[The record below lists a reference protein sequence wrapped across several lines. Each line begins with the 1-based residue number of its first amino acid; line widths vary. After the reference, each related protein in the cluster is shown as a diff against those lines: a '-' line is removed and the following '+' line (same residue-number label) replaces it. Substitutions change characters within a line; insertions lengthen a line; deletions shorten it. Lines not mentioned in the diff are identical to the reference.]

1 MSTNAQDKNDGG
13 TRRSDGISAGDP
25 GGEVRPGERAAA
37 SGRRAEP
44 ETAPQT
50 TVLGAQGG
58 AGSAGAATG
67 AGRDETTVLDTP
79 ARAGGGTGT
88 GAAGTSNET
97 TVLDTPGRAGSR
109 TAGGAAGT
117 SNETTVLGTSA
128 AAAGAGAAGSGGRRQ
143 SLSAERRLDDE
154 RSYSDTSAYRP
165 VTPLDRDTMY
175 VNQRQA
181 YGGVKVG
188 SAFFGWLSAAALT
201 VLLFSLAAGVVAAV
215 GYNSGALP
223 QDPRSLASD
232 TNSALGITAI
242 VVALVLLFIAYFGG
256 GYVAGRMARF
266 DGLRQGLAVWV
277 WALVMAVLATVIGL
291 ATGGMDLVNTVT
303 GSAALS
309 SMVQDLSVPG
319 LITLGVVL
327 LVTLAGALLGGLAG
341 MRFHRK
347 VDRAGFEAQE
357 EY

>member
-13 TRRSDGISAGDP
+13 ARRSDANLTGGS

-50 TVLGAQGG
+50 TVLGTSGG
-58 AGSAGAATG
+58 PGATG
-67 AGRDETTVLDTP
+67 V
-79 ARAGGGTGT
+79 GT
-88 GAAGTSNET
+88 NET
-97 TVLDTPGRAGSR
+97 TVLDTPGWAGSG
-109 TAGGAAGT
+109 TAAG
-117 SNETTVLGTSA
+117 SNDTTVLGTSA
-128 AAAGAGAAGSGGRRQ
+128 AGAGAAGAAGSGGRRQ
-143 SLSAERRLDDE
+143 RLSAERQLDDE
-154 RSYSDTSAYRP
+154 RSYTDTSAYRP

-201 VLLFSLAAGVVAAV
+201 VLLFSIAAGIVAAV

-223 QDPRSLASD
+223 QDPRSLVSD
-232 TNSALGITAI
+232 DSALGITAI
-242 VVALVLLFIAYFGG
+242 VVSLVLLFIAYFGG

-277 WALVMAVLATVIGL
+277 WAIVMAVLATVIGL

-347 VDRAGFEAQE
+347 VDRAGFETQE

>member
-13 TRRSDGISAGDP
+13 ARRSDANLTGDS
-25 GGEVRPGERAAA
+25 GRDVRPGERAAA
-37 SGRRAEP
+37 TGRRAEP

-50 TVLGAQGG
+50 TVLGTSGG
-58 AGSAGAATG
+58 AGATG
-67 AGRDETTVLDTP
+67 AGT
-79 ARAGGGTGT
+79 
-88 GAAGTSNET
+88 NET
-97 TVLDTPGRAGSR
+97 TVLDTPGRAG
-109 TAGGAAGT
+109 TAATGAGA
-117 SNETTVLGTSA
+117 NDTTVLDTSGRA
-128 AAAGAGAAGSGGRRQ
+128 GAAGAGAATAGSGGRRQ
-143 SLSAERRLDDE
+143 RLSAERQLDDE
-154 RSYSDTSAYRP
+154 RSYTDTSAYRP

-201 VLLFSLAAGVVAAV
+201 VLLFSTAAGIVAAV

-223 QDPRSLASD
+223 QDPRSLATGD
-232 TNSALGITAI
+232 NSGLGITAI
-242 VVALVLLFIAYFGG
+242 VISLALLFIAYFGG

-277 WALVMAVLATVIGL
+277 WAIVMAVLATVIGL
-291 ATGGMDLVNTVT
+291 ATGGMELINTVT

-341 MRFHRK
+341 MRFHRRM
-347 VDRAGFEAQE
+347 DRAGFETQE

>member
-13 TRRSDGISAGDP
+13 AHRGDGNLTGDS
-25 GGEVRPGERAAA
+25 GREVRPGERAA
-37 SGRRAEP
+37 SGRRVEP

-50 TVLGAQGG
+50 TVLGTP
-58 AGSAGAATG
+58 GSAGATG
-67 AGRDETTVLDTP
+67 AG
-79 ARAGGGTGT
+79 A
-88 GAAGTSNET
+88 NET
-97 TVLDTPGRAGSR
+97 TVLGTPGGTGATGAG
-109 TAGGAAGT
+109 A
-117 SNETTVLGTSA
+117 NETTVLGTSGRAGTGTA
-128 AAAGAGAAGSGGRRQ
+128 AGSSDTTVLNTSAAGAGAGAAVGGGAGAGSGGRRQ
-143 SLSAERRLDDE
+143 RLSAERQLDDE
-154 RSYSDTSAYRP
+154 RSYADTSAYRP

-201 VLLFSLAAGVVAAV
+201 VLLFSIAAGVVAAV

-223 QDPRSLASD
+223 QDPRALATD
-232 TNSALGITAI
+232 NSGLGIAA
-242 VVALVLLFIAYFGG
+242 VVVSLVLLFIAYFGG

-277 WALVMAVLATVIGL
+277 WAIVMAVLATAIGL
-291 ATGGMDLVNTVT
+291 ATGGMELINTVT

-319 LITLGVVL
+319 LITIGVVL

-347 VDRAGFEAQE
+347 VDRAGFETQE

>member
-1 MSTNAQDKNDGG
+1 G
-13 TRRSDGISAGDP
+13 TA
-25 GGEVRPGERAAA
+25 
-37 SGRRAEP
+37 
-44 ETAPQT
+44 
-50 TVLGAQGG
+50 GG
-58 AGSAGAATG
+58 AN
-67 AGRDETTVLDTP
+67 D
-79 ARAGGGTGT
+79 
-88 GAAGTSNET
+88 T
-97 TVLDTPGRAGSR
+97 TVLDTPGRTGAG
-109 TAGGAAGT
+109 TGAAGA
-117 SNETTVLGTSA
+117 SNDTTVLGTSA
-128 AAAGAGAAGSGGRRQ
+128 AGTGAAGAAASGGRRQ
-143 SLSAERRLDDE
+143 RLSAERQLDDE
-154 RSYSDTSAYRP
+154 RSYTDTSAYRP

-201 VLLFSLAAGVVAAV
+201 VLLFSIAAGIVAAV

-232 TNSALGITAI
+232 NSALGITAI

-277 WALVMAVLATVIGL
+277 WAIVMAVLATVIGL

-347 VDRAGFEAQE
+347 VDRAGFETQE

>member
-13 TRRSDGISAGDP
+13 ARRSDANLTGGS

-50 TVLGAQGG
+50 TVLGTSGG
-58 AGSAGAATG
+58 PGATG
-67 AGRDETTVLDTP
+67 AGT
-79 ARAGGGTGT
+79 
-88 GAAGTSNET
+88 NET
-97 TVLDTPGRAGSR
+97 TVLDTPGWAGRGTAAGS
-109 TAGGAAGT
+109 
-117 SNETTVLGTSA
+117 NDTTVLGTSA
-128 AAAGAGAAGSGGRRQ
+128 AGAGAAGAAGSGGRRQ
-143 SLSAERRLDDE
+143 RLSAERQLDDE
-154 RSYSDTSAYRP
+154 RSYTDTSAYRP

-201 VLLFSLAAGVVAAV
+201 VLLFSIAAGIVAAV

-223 QDPRSLASD
+223 QDPRSLVSD
-232 TNSALGITAI
+232 DSALGITAI
-242 VVALVLLFIAYFGG
+242 VVSLVLLFIAYFGG

-277 WALVMAVLATVIGL
+277 WAIVMAVLATVIGL

-347 VDRAGFEAQE
+347 VDRAGFETQE

>member
-13 TRRSDGISAGDP
+13 TRRSDGNSTGDA

-37 SGRRAEP
+37 SGRMTEP

-50 TVLGAQGG
+50 TVLGTQGG
-58 AGSAGAATG
+58 SGPTGAATG

-79 ARAGGGTGT
+79 GRAGGGTAAGSNDTTVLGT
-88 GAAGTSNET
+88 AGRTGTGAGAAGTSN
-97 TVLDTPGRAGSR
+97 D
-109 TAGGAAGT
+109 
-117 SNETTVLGTSA
+117 TTVLGTSA
-128 AAAGAGAAGSGGRRQ
+128 AGAGAAGAAGSGARRQ
-143 SLSAERRLDDE
+143 RLSAERQLDDE

-201 VLLFSLAAGVVAAV
+201 VLLFSIAAGVVAAV

-277 WALVMAVLATVIGL
+277 WALVMAVIATVIGL

-303 GSAALS
+303 GSAALT

-347 VDRAGFEAQE
+347 VDRAGFETHE
-357 EY
+357 EF

>member
-13 TRRSDGISAGDP
+13 TRRNDGISAGDS
-25 GGEVRPGERAAA
+25 GGGVRPGERAAA

-58 AGSAGAATG
+58 TGSAGAATG

-79 ARAGGGTGT
+79 GRAGSGAGT
-88 GAAGTSNET
+88 GAAGTSHDT

-128 AAAGAGAAGSGGRRQ
+128 AAAGAGAAGGRRQ
-143 SLSAERRLDDE
+143 GLSAERQLDDE
-154 RSYSDTSAYRP
+154 RSYTDTSAYRP

-232 TNSALGITAI
+232 TNSGLGITAI

-347 VDRAGFEAQE
+347 VDRAGFETQE